1 MNLHFNDDPKG
12 KPLYNKFDMGLIN
25 DPNYC
30 DMADTY
36 NMIYP
41 GNVFVSKN
49 FLTDYNINGLARQV
63 FRKVGNDVMPS
74 IVH

>member
-1 MNLHFNDDPKG
+1 
-12 KPLYNKFDMGLIN
+12 MGLIN

-74 IVH
+74 IVHKDMEE